1 MRLDLRQEFADCYA
15 YLVSRVSSFD
25 PATDD
30 GPGDPGPVKFI
41 EFGYELE
48 QAGWAVLVFD
58 TRPDAEPDGEW
69 TTAVDNDKILL
80 WRKNWLKAAIAN
92 RKRAITIVRL
102 DGNEAEL
109 PCDSTELV
117 TALGELLKTV
127 VLKARA
133 DGVFSHLPTASGC
146 ELGVE
151 HFNGEYGWPEY
162 DDRGKENLI

>member
-15 YLVSRVSSFD
+15 YVVARVTAFD

-30 GPGDPGPVKFI
+30 GPGDPGPVRFI

-58 TRPDAEPDGEW
+58 KRPDAEPDGEW
-69 TTAVDNDKILL
+69 TLSIDGNDLA
-80 WRKNWLKAAIAN
+80 RPHWLKAASAN
-92 RKRAITIVRL
+92 GRRPVTLVRL
-102 DGNEAEL
+102 DGTESEL
-109 PCDSTELV
+109 PVDSPDLV
-117 TALGELLKTV
+117 TSIGDMLKTV
-127 VLKARA
+127 LVMVRGN
-133 DGVFSHLPTASGC
+133 GVFSSLPKAPGC

-162 DDRGKENLI
+162 DDRGKENLV